1 MTGAP
6 PPPGAARG
14 IVLASVAAVAFGTL
28 AIFAK
33 LAYRDGATLLPLLA
47 VRFLIAGV
55 LLVAYHAA
63 TRRTLW
69 VERGTIVRL
78 LLLGGV
84 GYAAE
89 SALFFLGLER
99 APAGVISLVFFTYPL
114 WTSLLGFVTK
124 LEPYSHRTLLALAL
138 GGGGIALIF
147 SIRLESLAG
156 PLFALLAATSLAVYL
171 MVAQVVA
178 ARTEPSV
185 AATWTALGALVAFG
199 LGTIVSG
206 ESFPAEATGEAAAL
220 GVATAVAF
228 VLLFRAIALIG
239 SAKVAVASMLEPV
252 ATIVLA
258 ALLLDEAV
266 TGRVVLGA
274 VLVVSA
280 LPILATAKRA
290 EPPPPAGP

>member
-1 MTGAP
+1 MT
-6 PPPGAARG
+6 ARG

-47 VRFLIAGV
+47 VRFLVAGV

-63 TRRTLW
+63 MRRNLW
-69 VERGTIVRL
+69 VGRRDVVRL

-99 APAGVISLVFFTYPL
+99 APAAVVSLVFFTYPL
-114 WTSLLGFVTK
+114 WTSLLGFATK
-124 LEPYSHRTLLALAL
+124 LEPYSHRTLVALAL
-138 GGGGIALIF
+138 GGCGIALIF
-147 SIRLESLAG
+147 SIRLESLTG
-156 PLFALLAATSLAVYL
+156 PLFALLAAMSLAVYL
-171 MVAQVVA
+171 MVAQVVS
-178 ARTEPSV
+178 ARIEPSV
-185 AATWTALGALVAFG
+185 AATWTALGALVAFTVG
-199 LGTIVSG
+199 ALVSDRR
-206 ESFPAEATGEAAAL
+206 FPAEALGEAAAL

-258 ALLLDEAV
+258 ALLLDEAI

-274 VLVVSA
+274 ALVVAA
-280 LPILATAKRA
+280 LPVLATAR
-290 EPPPPAGP
+290 PVPPPAGP